1 MTGFGTILFLVGIG
15 VLIYGLISFRKKK
28 WPRRKTQIVIIS
40 SILAIFIGSAIV
52 PSEKEEASTE
62 KPKQEEKTKK
72 VTVEPLLKAE
82 KTFKTTDDGAI
93 VVEGKT
99 NPGAEVTL
107 DFIDNPDA
115 TATADEDGKFSLRV
129 NELDRAQ
136 DAVLSITIDGKTKE
150 QTLSLEMSPGYTKK
164 LADKAEAERV
174 AAEKAEAERV
184 ERERVAAEEKRIA
197 DEKAAA
203 EKRAA
208 DAKAAAEKA
217 AAEKKAAEAKRAE
230 AKRAEAKRA
239 EAKRS
244 APKPDT
250 SNKQGEMVYITATGK
265 KYHYDQNCRGLNNS
279 NGETAVTI
287 AEAKSRN
294 LSLCKF
300 EQ

>member
-1 MTGFGTILFLVGIG
+1 
-15 VLIYGLISFRKKK
+15 
-28 WPRRKTQIVIIS
+28 
-40 SILAIFIGSAIV
+40 
-52 PSEKEEASTE
+52 
-62 KPKQEEKTKK
+62 
-72 VTVEPLLKAE
+72 
-82 KTFKTTDDGAI
+82 
-93 VVEGKT
+93 
-99 NPGAEVTL
+99 
-107 DFIDNPDA
+107 
-115 TATADEDGKFSLRV
+115 
-129 NELDRAQ
+129 
-136 DAVLSITIDGKTKE
+136 
-150 QTLSLEMSPGYTKK
+150 
-164 LADKAEAERV
+164 
-174 AAEKAEAERV
+174 
-184 ERERVAAEEKRIA
+184 IA

-203 EKRAA
+203 EKRTA

-217 AAEKKAAEAKRAE
+217 AAEKKA
-230 AKRAEAKRA
+230 AEAKRA